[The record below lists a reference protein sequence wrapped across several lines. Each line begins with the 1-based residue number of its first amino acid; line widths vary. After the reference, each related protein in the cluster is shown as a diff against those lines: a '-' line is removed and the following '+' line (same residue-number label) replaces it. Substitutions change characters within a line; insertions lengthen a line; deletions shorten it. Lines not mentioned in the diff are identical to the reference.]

1 MEIVMKKKLLLFCA
15 GCALVFSGASLAGNA
30 EAGKSK
36 SSICGGCHGANGI
49 SSSPTIPN
57 LAGQKNDYLVKN
69 IKDFRAGKRHDPMM
83 ETLVKSLSD
92 ADIDDLAAFYSGL
105 K

>member
-1 MEIVMKKKLLLFCA
+1 MKKKLLLLCA
-15 GCALVFSGASLAGNA
+15 GCALGFSGASLAGNA

-49 SSSPTIPN
+49 SSSPSIPN
-57 LAGQKNDYLVKN
+57 LAGQKNGYLAKS
-69 IKDFRAGKRHDPMM
+69 IKDYRDGKRTDSMM
-83 ETLVKSLSD
+83 QSLAKGLSD